1 MIIAIDT
8 EYNENEEL
16 LVVSYKIY
24 HSDKEEESVVIT
36 DNFFSTISYLVSL
49 NYKFLGHNI
58 KADVYIIYKNTG
70 ILLTN
75 VTDTMILC
83 QLLTNGTGYKVNLQ
97 AVLLDVLGITLDK
110 EVRNEFIKW
119 DSNIPIPQH
128 LLDYS
133 KKDVEYLFPLYQK
146 LIKKIL
152 LYKLENAVKIE
163 NALIP
168 VLVKME
174 CMPVLVDIPKLE
186 ELEVY
191 LSKEIKQVQKECFKE
206 LKLLE
211 IPILVKS
218 TEYKKTVT
226 KIRYVDLNLSSPKQ
240 IVQIFQTLNL
250 TLPKSKKGNES
261 TDGKL
266 LAKWLEGLEE
276 EDKFIIPFATKLL
289 EYKKLEKLYNSY
301 IKVLLYRSK
310 VTEDGYNYTN
320 TIYKSCAT
328 VTHRLSSS
336 SNGVDYKTNLQNIPS
351 KGVLGKKFKQCF
363 ICKDNYV
370 IASCDMSQAELRL
383 AASFS
388 QDKYLLGVFNE
399 GIDVHVLIAQ
409 EVWNVIG
416 TGDVVTKEYPIWNGT
431 ILREITKSLTY
442 GLMYGAG
449 ASKVAELYGIPLDVA
464 KKVVEKVYIKLEGL
478 SKFLKSC
485 INNGRKNGY
494 LTANDV
500 TNRRRYT
507 RSPTEL
513 SNYKFQA
520 TNSDAMKLALIA
532 IDKHITTNNLDAHII
547 NTVHDSVFISIK
559 EGLDTEWIKK
569 IMANSL
575 GAFLNG
581 IEGNSDINIAKYWQ

>member
-16 LVVSYKIY
+16 LVVAYKIY
-24 HSDKEEESVVIT
+24 HKDREEESVVVTT
-36 DNFFSTISYLVSL
+36 DFSNIISYLVSL

-58 KADVYIIYKNTG
+58 KADCYIIYKNTG

-75 VTDTMILC
+75 VTDTMIMC
-83 QLLTNGTGYKVNLQ
+83 QLLTNGTGYKVNLKS
-97 AVLLDVLGITLDK
+97 VLEDVLNIQLDK
-110 EVRNEFIKW
+110 EVRDEFIKW
-119 DSNIPIPQH
+119 DSTVPIPQY

-133 KKDVEYLFPLYQK
+133 KKDVEYLYPLYQK
-146 LIKKIL
+146 LVSKIVN
-152 LYKLENAVKIE
+152 YKLENALKIE

-168 VLVKME
+168 VLTKME
-174 CMPVLVDIPKLE
+174 CTPVLVDIPKLKVLE
-186 ELEVY
+186 EY
-191 LSKEIKQVQKECFKE
+191 LNKEIKRVKKECFEE
-206 LKLLE
+206 LRILE
-211 IPILVKS
+211 IPILQKEVK
-218 TEYKKTVT
+218 YLKTLT
-226 KIRYVDLNLSSPKQ
+226 RITYSDINLSSSKQ
-240 IVQIFQTLNL
+240 VIEIYHTLNL
-250 TLPKSKKGNES
+250 VLPKNKDGNDSIE
-261 TDGKL
+261 GKAL
-266 LAKWLEGLEE
+266 QKWLENLQEE
-276 EDKFIIPFATKLL
+276 EQFIIPFSKKLI
-289 EYKKLEKLYNSY
+289 EYKKLLKLYNSY

-310 VTEDGYNYTN
+310 ITPDGYNYTN

-336 SNGVDYKTNLQNIPS
+336 SNGKKYKTNLQNIPS
-351 KGVLGKKFKQCF
+351 KGTLGKKFKECF
-363 ICKDNYV
+363 TCKDGYF

-416 TGDVVTKEYPIWNGT
+416 DGSTVTKEYPIWNGT

-449 ASKVAELYGIPLDVA
+449 ASKVSELYGIPLDTA
-464 KKVVEKVYIKLEGL
+464 KKVIEMVYKKLEGL
-478 SKFLKSC
+478 SKFLNSC
-485 INNGRKNGY
+485 ISSGRRNGY
-494 LTANDV
+494 LKANDI

-507 RSPTEL
+507 RTATEL

-520 TNSDAMKLALIA
+520 TNSDAMKIALIA
-532 IDKHITTNNLDAHII
+532 LDKYITENDIDAHII

-559 EGLDTEWIKK
+559 EGLDTEWITK
-569 IMANSL
+569 IMSNSL
-575 GAFLNG
+575 SVFLNG
-581 IEGNSDINIAKYWQ
+581 IEGNSDINIAKHWQ